1 MRSRQPNWVRFGL
14 ILTVMAGS
22 QVGCSSGWKM
32 PSSDM
37 FSWKRKPSES
47 TLTGSSPSIAMP
59 ENSKTS
65 AATSPAQR
73 NTPSA
78 ISSTA
83 ANTTK
88 NPAGKQSSPYGQS
101 STANP
106 TTGTGLNAS
115 FAAYQSQPSTLGQ
128 SASVSGGS
136 AAGANGFSPG
146 TYSAPAARMAN
157 TNAPGAGAS
166 LGSPT
171 PNPYSLAP
179 APGAPPTAGAPN
191 LGAANLGAPN
201 VSVPQY
207 NVPGATP
214 SVGNIP
220 APSFPPAGYSAGGIP
235 GSAPTG
241 GNPGLAPAPAPT
253 AYTSPLP
260 PSVPFNPGAS
270 NGLTPPYVPASSSPV
285 PASPVSY
292 GTPGLQPAAGVSSA
306 PATPNANLPV
316 AYGGTIPPN
325 PPAGNAK
332 PASSGDYRP
341 GSMNRN
347 TPYNFSTGD
356 AGALGTGN
364 PGLK

>member
-59 ENSKTS
+59 ENSKSS
-65 AATSPAQR
+65 AATSPATR
-73 NTPSA
+73 NTPSP

-83 ANTTK
+83 ANNK
-88 NPAGKQSSPYGQS
+88 GSSGKQSSPYGQS
-101 STANP
+101 ANPNP

-115 FAAYQSQPSTLGQ
+115 FAGFQSQPSTLGQ
-128 SASVSGGS
+128 SAPVSGGS

-146 TYSAPAARMAN
+146 TYNAPTARMA
-157 TNAPGAGAS
+157 TPGAPGTPAPY
-166 LGSPT
+166 GST
-171 PNPYSLAP
+171 APNPYSLAP
-179 APGAPPTAGAPN
+179 APGSQPSGGVPNPGAPT
-191 LGAANLGAPN
+191 LGAPSVN
-201 VSVPQY
+201 APSYSVPSP
-207 NVPGATP
+207 VPAVYTAPGPSNPPGGYPVGA
-214 SVGNIP
+214 N
-220 APSFPPAGYSAGGIP
+220 P
-235 GSAPTG
+235 GFAPTG
-241 GNPGLAPAPAPT
+241 GNPGLAPAPAP
-253 AYTSPLP
+253 APYTSPLP
-260 PSVPFNPGAS
+260 PSVPFNSGAS
-270 NGLTPPYVPASSSPV
+270 NGLTPPYIPASSSPV

-306 PATPNANLPV
+306 PAMPNANLPV

-325 PPAGNAK
+325 PSASNANS
-332 PASSGDYRP
+332 AATADYRP

-356 AGALGTGN
+356 AGASGTGN

>member
-1 MRSRQPNWVRFGL
+1 MRSRQSNWVRFGL

-37 FSWKRKPSES
+37 FSWKRKPSEN

-65 AATSPAQR
+65 AITSPATR
-73 NTPSA
+73 NTPSP

-83 ANTTK
+83 ANAKSSTS
-88 NPAGKQSSPYGQS
+88 KQSGPYGQS
-101 STANP
+101 SNPNP

-115 FAAYQSQPSTLGQ
+115 FAAFQSQPSTLGQ
-128 SASVSGGS
+128 SAPVSGGS

-146 TYSAPAARMAN
+146 TYSAPAVRLAN
-157 TNAPGAGAS
+157 TGAPGTPTPY
-166 LGSPT
+166 GSTT

-179 APGAPPTAGAPN
+179 ATGAQPSSGAPN
-191 LGAANLGAPN
+191 LGAPGLGAPS
-201 VSVPQY
+201 VSVPPY
-207 NVPGATP
+207 NVPGAAP
-214 SVGNIP
+214 AVANVP
-220 APSFPPAGYSAGGIP
+220 APSYPPSGYPAGGYP
-235 GSAPTG
+235 GAAPTG
-241 GNPGLAPAPAPT
+241 VNPGMAPASAP
-253 AYTSPLP
+253 YTSPLP
-260 PSVPFNPGAS
+260 PSVPFNSAAS
-270 NGLTPPYVPASSSPV
+270 NGQTPPYVPASSSPV

-292 GTPGLQPAAGVSSA
+292 GTPGLPPATGASSA
-306 PATPNANLPV
+306 PAMQNTNLPV

-325 PPAGNAK
+325 PTAGTVR
-332 PASSGDYRP
+332 SVSGGDYRP
-341 GSMNRN
+341 GSVNRN

-356 AGALGTGN
+356 TGASGAGN

>member
-73 NTPSA
+73 NTPSP

-88 NPAGKQSSPYGQS
+88 SPAGKQSSPYGQS
-101 STANP
+101 SAANP

-115 FAAYQSQPSTLGQ
+115 FAAFQSQPSTLGQ
-128 SASVSGGS
+128 SAAVSGGS

-157 TNAPGAGAS
+157 TNPPGAAAS
-166 LGSPT
+166 LGSAT

-179 APGAPPTAGAPN
+179 APGAQPSAGAPN
-191 LGAANLGAPN
+191 LGAANFGVPS

-207 NVPGATP
+207 NVPGAVP
-214 SVGNIP
+214 SVGTIT
-220 APSFPPAGYSAGGIP
+220 APSIPPAGNSAGGFP
-235 GSAPTG
+235 GGVPNG
-241 GNPGLAPAPAPT
+241 GNPGLSPAPTPT
-253 AYTSPLP
+253 AYTAPLP
-260 PSVPFNPGAS
+260 PSVPVNSGAS
-270 NGLTPPYVPASSSPV
+270 NFTPPYLPASSSPV
-285 PASPVSY
+285 PAAPVSY
-292 GTPGLQPAAGVSSA
+292 GTPGIQPAAGAVSA
-306 PATPNANLPV
+306 PVTPGANLPV

-325 PPAGNAK
+325 APAGNVR
-332 PASSGDYRP
+332 SVSGGDYRP

-356 AGALGTGN
+356 AGASGAGN
-364 PGLK
+364 PGLR